1 MVNIHTDI
9 KSRLPG
15 YLVALFT
22 LAVAFFAVFFP
33 DRCSLSVRVGLDL
46 FCKRL
51 LPALFPMAVIS
62 GVFCKMGK
70 IPGIPT
76 KIIAR
81 LARISEKSAVAF
93 VFGAV
98 AGFPI
103 GAMLVGRLYKNGE
116 IDREEGERML
126 GLCSVASPAFLI
138 SAVGINMFGN
148 IGVGIL
154 LYGVQLAVTVLLL
167 FLTAGRVKCPRKT
180 EETCKT
186 ALPTV
191 GCLVDAVAQ
200 AAVSM
205 LSVAAFVTF
214 FSVVCNMLGALL
226 PDGNNRL
233 RAITGGFLEIGCG
246 MNELSCFPEKTAL
259 PAAALFAGWSGL
271 SVHMQV
277 MSVSGELSLKRYFLQ
292 KVIIAA
298 ACSLLVFSFCA
309 FFC

>member
-9 KSRLPG
+9 KRRLSG
-15 YLVALFT
+15 YSVAVFT

-33 DRCSLSVRVGLDL
+33 DRCSLSVRDGLDL

-81 LARISEKSAVAF
+81 FARISEKSAVAF

-103 GAMLVGRLYKNGE
+103 GAMLVGRLYKNSE

-138 SAVGINMFGN
+138 SAVGVNMFGS
-148 IGVGIL
+148 IGTGIL
-154 LYGVQLAVTVLLL
+154 LYCVQLAVTVLLL
-167 FLTAGRVKCPRKT
+167 FLTAGRVKNHRKT
-180 EETCKT
+180 KETCEIT
-186 ALPTV
+186 LPSV

-205 LSVAAFVTF
+205 MSVAAFVTF
-214 FSVVCNMLGALL
+214 FSVVCNMFIGLL
-226 PDGNNRL
+226 PDGNSCMK
-233 RAITGGFLEIGCG
+233 AITGGFLEIGCG
-246 MNELSCFPEKTAL
+246 MNALSYMSAKTAL
-259 PAAALFAGWSGL
+259 PAAALFAGWCGL

-277 MSVSGELSLKRYFLQ
+277 MSVSGTLSLKRYFLQ
-292 KVIIAA
+292 KMIIAA
-298 ACSLLVFSFCA
+298 ACFLLVYSFCR
-309 FFC
+309 FCC